1 VFNLTYE
8 FKLKPT
14 KTQVA
19 IFEDWLE
26 QCRKVYNYALQE
38 RKDWYNSRKC
48 RIDACSLRSE
58 FIIRADT
65 PRPTYSTQCK
75 ALTAYRK
82 TSPALQR
89 INVGTKPR
97 ISPIQK
103 KGNHEVF
110 CVSTT
115 KFKPH
120 SK

>member
-1 VFNLTYE
+1 MFNLTYE

-82 TSPALQR
+82 TSPALQ
-89 INVGTKPR
+89 
-97 ISPIQK
+97 
-103 KGNHEVF
+103 
-110 CVSTT
+110 
-115 KFKPH
+115 
-120 SK
+120 